1 MSGALVGLASR
12 AIFQDETKHK
22 TQLSSKWLKKFCID
36 RIVNS
41 VVPENTQKA
50 TQFGMSV
57 FNGEYANFSYA
68 MLKNSK

>member
-1 MSGALVGLASR
+1 MGFAAR

-22 TQLSSKWLKKFCID
+22 TRLPQNDCIE

-41 VVPENTQKA
+41 AVPENTQKA

-57 FNGEYANFSYA
+57 FNGRYMVFS
-68 MLKNSK
+68 MLCSKILSRNTVSSSPV